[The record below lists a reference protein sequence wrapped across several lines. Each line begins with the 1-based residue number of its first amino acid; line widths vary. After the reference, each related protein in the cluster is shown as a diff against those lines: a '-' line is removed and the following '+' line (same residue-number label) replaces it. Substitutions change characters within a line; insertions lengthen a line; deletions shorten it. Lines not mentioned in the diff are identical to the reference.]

1 MVLRQQPPGP
11 SAVWVNK
18 PAADHSANQLP
29 AGVTHHTFYSMAHE
43 TDVGYCIY
51 LPPNYDARA
60 DKRYPVIYNLH
71 GAGDNELHG
80 FDDVRVLDAGIR
92 EGRWPAMIAV
102 LPNGGMRTF
111 YKDSHGTNASGERQR
126 PAAIGPCATSGAG
139 PQAKPKAAAVGHF
152 HGSTPPPM
160 EGTPALP
167 HASAVGDASPAEGS
181 HDRRFQSET
190 LIIRELIPH
199 IDATWRTID
208 ARKGRCIEG
217 HSMGG
222 RGATRLAM
230 KYPNLF
236 CSLFNLAGNV
246 PRTLAHFDPSAPDT
260 YPNNYLGPDRQN
272 YIDNDAYE
280 LLKKNLGDI
289 KGKLRIQMWCGTQ
302 DTGHLATIRDF
313 HHALLEA
320 DVDHTYMEIEGLG
333 HRKKPILD
341 RYRDVWFDYHVESL
355 RQAADWK

>member
-1 MVLRQQPPGP
+1 MVLTPQQPRGP
-11 SAVWVNK
+11 SAVWVNRPEANH
-18 PAADHSANQLP
+18 PAIQLP
-29 AGVTHHTFYSMAHE
+29 DGVTHHTFYSRAHKA
-43 TDVGYCIY
+43 DVGYCIY
-51 LPPNYDARA
+51 LPPGYDAQA

-92 EGRWPAMIAV
+92 EGRWPAMIVV
-102 LPNGGMRTF
+102 LANGGMRTF
-111 YKDSHGTNASGERQR
+111 FKDSHDG
-126 PAAIGPCATSGAG
+126 
-139 PQAKPKAAAVGHF
+139 
-152 HGSTPPPM
+152 
-160 EGTPALP
+160 
-167 HASAVGDASPAEGS
+167 
-181 HDRRFQSET
+181 RFQSET

-208 ARKGRCIEG
+208 ERKGRCIEG

-230 KYPNLF
+230 KYPSLF

-280 LLKKNLGDI
+280 LLEKNADDI

-302 DTGHLATIRDF
+302 DMAHLVTMRDF
-313 HHALLEA
+313 HQALLGA
-320 DVDHTYMEIEGLG
+320 GVDHTYMEVEGLG
-333 HRKKPILD
+333 HNKKPIID
-341 RYRDVWFDYHVESL
+341 RYRDVWFDYHVQSL
-355 RQAADWK
+355 RQAEEQVDQA